1 MGGDEMKKTLI
12 WTISAAIIF
21 ALAVWIASE
30 MVPFS
35 YTEWS
40 FFIGLGITGILFL
53 FNSSGGFLS
62 KNLTLDVSE
71 TVLKVQKDDN
81 ELKLHV
87 GGVFYG
93 AVLYTIV
100 SFIVMLA
107 VYF

>member
-1 MGGDEMKKTLI
+1 MKKTI
-12 WTISAAIIF
+12 RWAIITALII

-30 MVPFS
+30 VIPFS

-40 FFIGLGITGILFL
+40 FFIGLAVTGIVFV

-62 KNLTLDVSE
+62 KNLTLDLSV
-71 TVLKVQKDDN
+71 TVLKVQKDHN
-81 ELKLHV
+81 EFKLNA

-93 AVLYTIV
+93 AVLYTFV